1 MGLGSTHREV
11 LPAWPSLNPFFRVK
25 SELESSARYV
35 TLRWISSNRVKIKSL
50 LQYYVAQLCIGKCQS
65 GGPGFQLRRDRRFFL
80 FLVFAL
86 FPSRAT
92 AQREITELFSST
104 LNCLKWRENEH
115 GLLLKCNSIL
125 SIEVTITRVDQN
137 STHWELVSSWIIMN
151 VPLCGIR
158 YIRYVMYTYTRY
170 VIYNVTHTL
179 YLDSDLTVTP
189 IFLRHGFCSANK

>member
-1 MGLGSTHREV
+1 LTVSEDVNEVKENVQHIYLVSQARGPYCLVGLGSTHREV

-25 SELESSARYV
+25 SELESSARYI

-104 LNCLKWRENEH
+104 LNYLK
-115 GLLLKCNSIL
+115 
-125 SIEVTITRVDQN
+125 
-137 STHWELVSSWIIMN
+137 
-151 VPLCGIR
+151 
-158 YIRYVMYTYTRY
+158 
-170 VIYNVTHTL
+170 
-179 YLDSDLTVTP
+179 
-189 IFLRHGFCSANK
+189 